1 MICTQMGMSEGKEMK
16 IYCDILCVGAD
27 INVRLFGLDM
37 RIRIKKLIKNLF
49 PKKKEDLRHK
59 FYRRIVPITNHA
71 FNLNIIRKYDF
82 RYKYFLG
89 TKFDT
94 VEVNEMK

>member
-49 PKKKEDLRHK
+49 PKKKK
-59 FYRRIVPITNHA
+59 I
-71 FNLNIIRKYDF
+71 
-82 RYKYFLG
+82 
-89 TKFDT
+89 
-94 VEVNEMK
+94 